1 VGSKKHTA
9 MSNYAQGV
17 YKPLNPKK
25 YVGKGIPRYRSGW
38 EFSFFQFCDNNEAVL
53 EWASEAVVIKYLH
66 PFTGKVTNYIP
77 DVFMRYRT
85 KNNKICTE
93 LVEIKPRKQSMIE
106 GRMSERDRIV
116 VAINHAK
123 WAAARAWCQRAGI
136 VFRVLNEDQMFHK
149 GSKKR

>member
-1 VGSKKHTA
+1 

-17 YKPLNPKK
+17 FTPLNGNK
-25 YVGKGIPRYRSGW
+25 YVGKGQPRYRSGW

-53 EWASEAVVIKYLH
+53 EWASEAIVIKYMH

-106 GRMSERDRIV
+106 GKMSERDRMV